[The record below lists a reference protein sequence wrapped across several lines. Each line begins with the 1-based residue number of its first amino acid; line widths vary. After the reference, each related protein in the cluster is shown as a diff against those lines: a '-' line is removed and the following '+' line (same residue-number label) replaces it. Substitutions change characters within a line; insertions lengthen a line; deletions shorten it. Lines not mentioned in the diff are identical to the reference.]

1 MKIIP
6 LLAVPLALAAAPQ
19 APVKVATQLSAGM
32 QLVYVSDGRTQSPW
46 VVDSV
51 QVGQQLRPGADC
63 ASLQISRRPSDPRPD
78 RSKLCLAGDTL
89 YRWSHSAWEVFRPVG
104 PDMDLTLLKSNGDS
118 VRYETEALG
127 EDMISGTAVQV
138 VSTTVTTVD
147 GRGNPRLRVRE
158 RYAVTLATATSGTF
172 ESPDPSGPGRWTAR
186 HKFELKSMRP
196 GP

>member
-1 MKIIP
+1 MRIVA
-6 LLAVPLALAAAPQ
+6 LLAIPVGLAAPLQ
-19 APVKVATQLSAGM
+19 APVKVGSQLAVGM

-51 QVGQQLRPGADC
+51 QVGQPLRAGADC
-63 ASLQISRRPSDPRPD
+63 ASVQISRRPSDPRPD
-78 RSKLCLAGDTL
+78 RSKLCLVGDTL
-89 YRWSHSAWEVFRPVG
+89 FRWSHNAWEVFRPVG
-104 PDMDLTLLKSNGDS
+104 PDMNLTLLKSNGDT
-118 VRYETEALG
+118 VRYETGALG
-127 EDMISGTAVQV
+127 EDMISGTAVPV

-172 ESPDPSGPGRWTAR
+172 ESPDPSEPGRWTAR
-186 HKFELKSMRP
+186 HRFELKALRP